1 MIRYPIVIL
10 VLFAGILMAG
20 CVQQA
25 PVTPVVPETPVTEIP
40 TAEPTLTVEEEVV
53 NQSQEP
59 AKVSEPDI
67 PVTPVQPSISETP
80 LPTPTADPNLAFRE
94 LVLTKLDLIQE
105 GKKKVLSAWE
115 AEDPALVS
123 SLVDDLR
130 HLIRNNNDGST
141 FPKKMDYVR
150 LNYYDFI
157 DRMSQFADN
166 FEQAASLMER
176 GEKSSANSY
185 VSAGIMSGDRADISD
200 KRIRVFLIDHPV
212 LL

>member
-1 MIRYPIVIL
+1 MVRYSIMIL
-10 VLFAGILMAG
+10 VLFAGVLLAG

-25 PVTPVVPETPVTEIP
+25 PVTPVGPEVPVIEIP
-40 TAEPTLTVEEEVV
+40 TTEPTLAVEEEMV
-53 NQSQEP
+53 NQTPEP
-59 AKVSEPDI
+59 VPVKEPDL
-67 PVTPVQPSISETP
+67 PETQVQPVITEKP
-80 LPTPTADPNLAFRE
+80 LPTPTADPNLAFRD

-115 AEDPALVS
+115 AEDPALTS
-123 SLVDDLR
+123 SRVDDLR

-157 DRMSQFADN
+157 DRMTQFADN
-166 FEQAASLMER
+166 FKQAASLMER

-185 VSAGIMSGDRADISD
+185 VSAGIMAGDRADISD
-200 KRIRVFLIDHPV
+200 KRIRVFLIDHPA

>member
-80 LPTPTADPNLAFRE
+80 LPTPTADPNLAFSE

>member
-20 CVQQA
+20 CVQQST
-25 PVTPVVPETPVTEIP
+25 VTPIVPEIPVTELP
-40 TAEPTLTVEEEVV
+40 TAEPTMAVVEEVV
-53 NQSQEP
+53 NQSEEP
-59 AKVSEPDI
+59 AQVSEQEI
-67 PVTPVQPSISETP
+67 PVPPVQPNLSETP
-80 LPTPTADPNLAFRE
+80 LPTPTADPNLAFSE

-115 AEDPALVS
+115 AEDPALAS
-123 SLVDDLR
+123 SRVDELL

-166 FEQAASLMER
+166 FKQAASLMER

-185 VSAGIMSGDRADISD
+185 VSAGIMAGDRADISD